1 MLVFRR
7 VWHPCHTHA
16 ALLLIL
22 PQKPQNA
29 QKFLAEK
36 SLPQMHTDEH
46 RLGVPAGG
54 VGMAGCHTLLQK
66 LPQIAL
72 PRYNNKIATLQQQDC
87 HATIKHRKRTS
98 NQETNKQSRN
108 EQTIKKRTNN
118 QETNEPLPYILAERR
133 MENELEDALGDRL
146 EDNPYWSGIFQPLL
160 H

>member
-1 MLVFRR
+1 MAS
-7 VWHPCHTHA
+7 CHTHA

-22 PQKPQNA
+22 PRKPQNS

-72 PRYNNKIATLQQQDC
+72 PRYTNNIATLQQQDC
-87 HATIKHRKRTS
+87 HATT
-98 NQETNKQSRN
+98 
-108 EQTIKKRTNN
+108 TILPRYNN
-118 QETNEPLPYILAERR
+118 NIATLR
-133 MENELEDALGDRL
+133 
-146 EDNPYWSGIFQPLL
+146 
-160 H
+160 

>member
-1 MLVFRR
+1 MAS
-7 VWHPCHTHA
+7 CHTHA
-16 ALLLIL
+16 ALLFIL
-22 PQKPQNA
+22 PRKPQNS

-108 EQTIKKRTNN
+108 ERTIKKRTNN

>member
-1 MLVFRR
+1 MTQIIYSLC
-7 VWHPCHTHA
+7 WYLGGYGILNTHA

-22 PQKPQNA
+22 PQKPQNS

-72 PRYNNKIATLQQQDC
+72 PRNNNNIATQQQQYCHATTTRLPRYNNKTATL
-87 HATIKHRKRTS
+87 R
-98 NQETNKQSRN
+98 
-108 EQTIKKRTNN
+108 
-118 QETNEPLPYILAERR
+118 
-133 MENELEDALGDRL
+133 
-146 EDNPYWSGIFQPLL
+146 
-160 H
+160 

>member
-1 MLVFRR
+1 MAS
-7 VWHPCHTHA
+7 CHTHA

-22 PQKPQNA
+22 PRKPQNS

-72 PRYNNKIATLQQQDC
+72 PRYTNNIATLQQQDC
-87 HATIKHRKRTS
+87 HATIKTVNEQAIKKRTN

-108 EQTIKKRTNN
+108 ERTPTLHISR
-118 QETNEPLPYILAERR
+118 ET
-133 MENELEDALGDRL
+133 DGK
-146 EDNPYWSGIFQPLL
+146 
-160 H
+160 

>member
-1 MLVFRR
+1 
-7 VWHPCHTHA
+7 
-16 ALLLIL
+16 
-22 PQKPQNA
+22 
-29 QKFLAEK
+29 
-36 SLPQMHTDEH
+36 MHTDEH

-108 EQTIKKRTNN
+108 ERTIKKRTNN

>member
-1 MLVFRR
+1 MASCHTHAALLLILPQKPQNAQKFLAEKSIPQTHRRR

-72 PRYNNKIATLQQQDC
+72 PRNTNNIATLQQQDC

-108 EQTIKKRTNN
+108 ERTPTLHISR
-118 QETNEPLPYILAERR
+118 ET
-133 MENELEDALGDRL
+133 DGK
-146 EDNPYWSGIFQPLL
+146 
-160 H
+160 

>member
-1 MLVFRR
+1 MASCHTHAALLPILPRKPQNWQKFLAEKSIPQTHRRR

-72 PRYNNKIATLQQQDC
+72 PRNNNNIATQQQQDCHATTTRLPRYNNKIATL
-87 HATIKHRKRTS
+87 R
-98 NQETNKQSRN
+98 
-108 EQTIKKRTNN
+108 
-118 QETNEPLPYILAERR
+118 
-133 MENELEDALGDRL
+133 
-146 EDNPYWSGIFQPLL
+146 
-160 H
+160 

>member
-16 ALLLIL
+16 ALLFIL
-22 PQKPQNA
+22 PRKPQNS

-72 PRYNNKIATLQQQDC
+72 PRNNNKIATLQQQDC

>member
-16 ALLLIL
+16 ALLFIL
-22 PQKPQNA
+22 PRKPQNS

-72 PRYNNKIATLQQQDC
+72 PRNNNNIATLQQQDC
-87 HATIKHRKRTS
+87 HATIKHR
-98 NQETNKQSRN
+98 
-108 EQTIKKRTNN
+108 KRTNN

-146 EDNPYWSGIFQPLL
+146 EDSPYWSGIFQPLL